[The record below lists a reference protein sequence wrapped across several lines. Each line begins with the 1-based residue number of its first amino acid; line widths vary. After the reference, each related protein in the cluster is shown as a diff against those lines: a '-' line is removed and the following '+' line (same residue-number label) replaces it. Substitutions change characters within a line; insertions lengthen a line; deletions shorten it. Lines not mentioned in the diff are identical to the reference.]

1 MIYTLNNELQQTY
14 KNANGTVKVDLLY
27 NDSFDYFYFNIFLN
41 GELIKGDTRVVNE
54 FKNNYVNFLSNKAD
68 YATFEAVKSFTL
80 EVFDEQ

>member
-1 MIYTLNNELQQTY
+1 MIYTLNDELQQTY

>member
-41 GELIKGDTRVVNE
+41 G
-54 FKNNYVNFLSNKAD
+54 
-68 YATFEAVKSFTL
+68 
-80 EVFDEQ
+80 

>member
-80 EVFDEQ
+80 EVFDE

>member
-1 MIYTLNNELQQTY
+1 MIYTLNDEPQQTY